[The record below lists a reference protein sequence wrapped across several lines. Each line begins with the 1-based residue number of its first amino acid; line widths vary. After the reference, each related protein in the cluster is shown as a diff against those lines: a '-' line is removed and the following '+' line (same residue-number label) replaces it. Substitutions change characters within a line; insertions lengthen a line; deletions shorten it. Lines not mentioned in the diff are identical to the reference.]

1 MALQAHR
8 ELEENE
14 ALPALPE
21 LMEQMVTSETQLQVK
36 ESGSMVPKV
45 RKEGLEHLELEA
57 VEVGTDQ
64 QESMLQELK
73 GLAAYLDSMEFK
85 ANRATRDQEEETDI
99 AANLEASEPP
109 AVKVTTDHTEKTE
122 ETVQQATRAE
132 RANTVWKA

>member
-1 MALQAHR
+1 MFLQ
-8 ELEENE
+8 
-14 ALPALPE
+14 
-21 LMEQMVTSETQLQVK
+21 VTSETQLQVK

-85 ANRATRDQEEETDI
+85 VN
-99 AANLEASEPP
+99 ANLNFSTEPRLP
-109 AVKVTTDHTEKTE
+109 FS
-122 ETVQQATRAE
+122 QS
-132 RANTVWKA
+132 